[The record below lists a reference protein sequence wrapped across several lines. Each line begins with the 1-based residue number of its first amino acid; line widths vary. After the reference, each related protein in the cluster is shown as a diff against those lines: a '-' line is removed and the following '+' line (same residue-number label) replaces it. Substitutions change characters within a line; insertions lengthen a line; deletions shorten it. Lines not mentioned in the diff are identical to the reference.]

1 MEALAETEQT
11 VEDREA
17 GDAVESECY
26 PSSVLPHSSRLF
38 LDYVESSVPL
48 APFFSHVATGK
59 AWMREARPLTPGHRS
74 KLAELLTEQNRRFG
88 GGAITDANIDRLRNG
103 ASAVVTGQQVALF
116 GGPLYTL
123 LKAATAIARAREAT
137 AAGIDTVPVF
147 WLASE
152 DHDFAEV
159 ATIHVPHQTPHE
171 TTLKTITIGP
181 PPRVPV
187 PVGGLPLSPAIEAAL
202 AEVEELLGADATDL
216 LRAAYTPGGATM
228 AEAFGSLIARL
239 LAPWGLIVMDAATA
253 PFHALGAPVL
263 EKAIRDAD
271 ALHDALLARDRELAA
286 CGYHSQV
293 LVGEQSSLLFL
304 IDETTGAR
312 LPLRRSDGRWK
323 AGARRCTS
331 EELLDV
337 LEVSPERLS
346 PNALLRPV
354 FQDAILPTS
363 AYIAG
368 PAEIAYFA
376 QSNVVF
382 SAVLGRE
389 TAVLPRLSA
398 TLVNARLATVM
409 ARYEVR
415 LPDAVTSPVAL
426 AQRLGARSLPIE
438 GKRRLASAG
447 NALDEELTALTDWMS
462 QMDTGLGRSAQTA
475 ASKMR
480 YQMNRLRRLAARH
493 QLEKE
498 TSLARHAALI
508 TGAIYPGGH
517 LQERVVAG
525 LAFVAT
531 HGESLLETLVEAAQ
545 DACPGHKMLLL

>member
-1 MEALAETEQT
+1 MEALAQKEQT

-38 LDYVESSVPL
+38 LDYVESSAPL
-48 APFFSHVATGK
+48 APFYSHVATGK
-59 AWMREARPLTPGHRS
+59 AWMRQGRPLTPEHRS
-74 KLAELLTEQNRRFG
+74 QLADLLTEQNRRFG
-88 GGAITDANIDRLRNG
+88 GGAITDTSIDRLRNG

-137 AAGIDTVPVF
+137 AAGIETVPVF

-159 ATIHVPHQTPHE
+159 ATIHLPAQTPHE
-171 TTLKTITIGP
+171 TALKTITIGP
-181 PPRVPV
+181 PPQVPV
-187 PVGGLPLSPAIEAAL
+187 PVGGIPLGPGVKGAL
-202 AEVEELLGADATDL
+202 DEVEALLGADTTAL
-216 LRAAYTPGGATM
+216 LRETYPAGDATM
-228 AEAFGSLIARL
+228 AEAFGSLMARL
-239 LAPWGLIVMDAATA
+239 FAPWGLIVMDAAGA
-253 PFHALGAPVL
+253 PFHQLGAPVL
-263 EKAIRDAD
+263 EQAIRDAD
-271 ALHDALLARDRELAA
+271 ALHAALVARDRELAA
-286 CGYHSQV
+286 RGYHSQV

-304 IDETTGAR
+304 IDEATGAR
-312 LPLRRSDGRWK
+312 LPLRRSEGRWK
-323 AGARRCTS
+323 AGSRRCTS
-331 EELLDV
+331 EELLHV

-363 AYIAG
+363 AYVAG

-382 SAVLGRE
+382 SAILGRE

-398 TLVNARLATVM
+398 TLVNPRLATVM
-409 ARYEVR
+409 ARFQVR
-415 LPDAVTSPVAL
+415 FPDALTTPDTL

-447 NALDEELTALTDWMS
+447 NALDEELTALTGWMA
-462 QMDTGLGRSAQTA
+462 QMDAGLGRSAETA

-498 TSLARHAALI
+498 SSLARHAAAI
-508 TGAIYPGGH
+508 TGAIYPDGH

-525 LAFVAT
+525 IAFLAS
-531 HGESLLETLVEAAQ
+531 HGEGLLEHLVEAAR